1 MTRKTEY
8 RDKLERE
15 LKAWDAQTDKLKAQ
29 IDELSADVRKQ
40 YYKKLDELENRKED
54 VREQLKDLMKT
65 GEENWEK
72 LVARADRS
80 RKDIAE
86 LFSNLTDKVRHRE
99 K

>member
-86 LFSNLTDKVRHRE
+86 LFSNLTDKVRH
-99 K
+99 KN